1 VRRCSGG
8 CPRLLTRSGAPKLP
22 YKDPAKQRE
31 AKRNSARKRRR
42 EKRLHAAAERAVA
55 AKASSTPGGP
65 AGPGSPRVAGGTG
78 DGLPSLAKVASTA
91 WAELEAVLANEP
103 PDLSRARVV
112 ARLAEVS
119 SSLVERAALEQRVLD
134 LEAVLGDD
142 GGPLLRSVK

>member
-1 VRRCSGG
+1 
-8 CPRLLTRSGAPKLP
+8 
-22 YKDPAKQRE
+22 
-31 AKRNSARKRRR
+31 
-42 EKRLHAAAERAVA
+42 
-55 AKASSTPGGP
+55 
-65 AGPGSPRVAGGTG
+65 
-78 DGLPSLAKVASTA
+78 
-91 WAELEAVLANEP
+91 VLANEP